1 MFLPQRAKEDD
12 REMGPSVR
20 NMVYTAL
27 FAAALCAVA
36 PFAVTI
42 GPIPLSFATL
52 VIYITAGTL
61 GWKYGTG
68 SVALYVAL
76 GAIGLPV
83 FSNFEGGFYKIAG
96 VTGGFIIGYI
106 FCAFGTGMIIRIL
119 GAKAYAYA
127 LGMVLG
133 TVLLYTCGMVWFMFQ
148 SGNPLGASL
157 TMCVLPF
164 LPGDA
169 AKIVVA
175 CLAAPKLREA
185 LESVSEGRF
194 S

>member
-1 MFLPQRAKEDD
+1 
-12 REMGPSVR
+12 
-20 NMVYTAL
+20 MVYTAL
-27 FAAALCAVA
+27 FAAVLCAVA

-52 VIYITAGTL
+52 VIYISAGTL
-61 GWKYGTG
+61 GWKYGTV

-76 GAIGLPV
+76 GAVGIPV
-83 FSNFEGGFYKIAG
+83 FSNFEGGFHKIAG
-96 VTGGFIIGYI
+96 VSGGFIIGYI
-106 FCAFGTGMIIRIL
+106 LCALGTGIIVMVFGKKTR
-119 GAKAYAYA
+119 AYA
-127 LGMVLG
+127 LGMVIG
-133 TVLLYTCGMVWFMFQ
+133 TILLYTCGMAWFMFQ
-148 SGNPLGASL
+148 SGNPLAASL

-175 CLAAPKLREA
+175 CITVPKLRSA
-185 LESVSEGRF
+185 LSGVSEGRF